1 VEGEG
6 DVTAREALEF
16 LASRRRTVLLG
27 GAAVI
32 LHGMNRMTK
41 DYDIWLDPLPDPK
54 AWASGIVELLEAA
67 PFLQARRIAT
77 IATGMWTPITASEI
91 ATVGSEDGVVRLAG
105 VDRPIDVF

>member
-1 VEGEG
+1 MEGEG

-77 IATGMWTPITASEI
+77 IAGRRRSARRR
-91 ATVGSEDGVVRLAG
+91 GSA
-105 VDRPIDVF
+105 DRRVLQAK